1 MTALGDGQFMF
12 EVIHRAAPGTPPAR
26 VPTFAHVGK
35 RYIVA
40 DDRDSSVAEEVRFAH
55 VGKTDAR
62 DVVHGPDR
70 TTVNSQS
77 DAP

>member
-1 MTALGDGQFMF
+1 
-12 EVIHRAAPGTPPAR
+12 
-26 VPTFAHVGK
+26 VGK

-40 DDRDSSVAEEVRFAH
+40 DDRDSAVAEEVRFAH

-62 DVVHGPDR
+62 DGVRGPDR

-77 DAP
+77 NAP